1 MLNLENQM
9 EVNTLILS
17 KIVFGETST
26 LCFHGDFLASCD
38 FLEFL
43 KKLENRIHFLI
54 GAPPDCPALILMIN
68 PGDRRSL
75 IFCVSKE
82 QKRILYYAYPKGTPS
97 SHFTRNLSLN
107 I

>member
-1 MLNLENQM
+1 M

-82 QKRILYYAYPKGTPS
+82 QKESYITHIQRELLLLISPGT
-97 SHFTRNLSLN
+97 LV
-107 I
+107 